1 MTNSKE
7 FDQMVLK
14 TGSVFKVDIVDEFM
28 FKVIQEHRSM
38 LSIPLDLD
46 RVRDFSSKLNNKQLY
61 LTTDM
66 PGLYL
71 IDEKTL
77 KTCAIYL
84 DIYKDGFDEVP
95 WIKYMT
101 NEKNSIEYIVEREKT
116 LNKLAH
122 KLVDTVILTA
132 EKSLRIIL
140 FELLLDRVSSLVN
153 NDEFKELKQL
163 LIVLTR
169 KELDVFFEAFDGK
182 FTSQLGYRYSN
193 DEPITIYRGENSR
206 SQSFK
211 DTFSWTTSKEVAIWF
226 ATRFN
231 DGKLL
236 SSTVAKNKIL
246 YIYED
251 DPESEVLV
259 KATDLNNVTEY
270 KKSLNC
276 KYNA

>member
-46 RVRDFSSKLNNKQLY
+46 RVRDFNSKLNNKQLY

-182 FTSQLGYRYSN
+182 FTSQLSYRYSN

>member
-46 RVRDFSSKLNNKQLY
+46 RVRDFNSKLNNKQLY

-84 DIYKDGFDEVP
+84 DIYKDGFDEAP
-95 WIKYMT
+95 WIKYMI
-101 NEKNSIEYIVEREKT
+101 NGKNSIEYIVEREKN

-122 KLVDTVILTA
+122 KLVDTVIFTA

-140 FELLLDRVSSLVN
+140 FELLWDRVSSLVN
-153 NDEFKELKQL
+153 NDEFKEVKQL

-169 KELDVFFEAFDGK
+169 KELDVFFEEFDGK

>member
-46 RVRDFSSKLNNKQLY
+46 RVRDFNSKLNNKQLY